1 MEKYVIEKRIDD
13 IEIRMSHLENYLKQ
27 LNEVVLSNS
36 RTMEAL
42 KAAQSSVQVQLND
55 LNEQLPGPESSKPPH
70 Y

>member
-1 MEKYVIEKRIDD
+1 MEKDVIEKRIDD
-13 IEIRMSHLENYLKQ
+13 LEIRMSHFENYLKQ

-42 KAAQSSVQVQLND
+42 KAAQSSVQDQLND